1 MVDFTNGNKRALDAG
16 AENESVQKKAKHYS
30 VDLQEK
36 EEFLNKYPGSCW
48 MFAKIGKTC
57 KFGARCRDDHV
68 SLLGVMMK
76 KSTYIETEE
85 ELAHRVKIESAA
97 SVGEEEFLEKYP
109 GSCWRFAKRGKRC
122 RYGFRCR
129 NDHVSILGRM
139 VQKSTYVKPLKKPK
153 TTQTEK
159 TPTKPQQKE
168 REVDDATYSGVLRW
182 HKKNI
187 RYGKIFIEDDITF
200 KGLTAKS
207 EIYVRKQDIVVGT
220 EEGEE
225 NKNPGVIFKVYK
237 DSNGLGAMD
246 VRNKDG
252 SPILFS
258 GDFKKMFEDNITR
271 KKKKTRGRAKS
282 KSKELKEK
290 DVNSGTAIKPKRIS
304 NKLRK
309 ERALEAL
316 ERLESKAEN

>member
-1 MVDFTNGNKRALDAG
+1 MVDFTSGKKRALEAG
-16 AENESVQKKAKHYS
+16 AKNESVLKKAKHYTQ
-30 VDLQEK
+30 DLLEK
-36 EEFLNKYPGSCW
+36 EEFLEKYPGSCW

-57 KFGARCRDDHV
+57 KFGIKCRNDHV
-68 SLLGVMMK
+68 SLLGVMMR
-76 KSTYIETEE
+76 KSTYIETEK
-85 ELAHRVKIESAA
+85 ELAHRAKIESAA
-97 SVGEEEFLEKYP
+97 ALEEEEFLAKYP

-122 RYGFRCR
+122 RYGSNCR
-129 NDHVSILGRM
+129 YDHVSILGRM
-139 VQKSTYVKPLKKPK
+139 VQKSTYVKPIKKPK
-153 TTQTEK
+153 TTPTK

-187 RYGKIFIEDDITF
+187 RYGHIFIEDDITF

-207 EIYVRKQDIVVGT
+207 EIYVRKKDIVVGT

-225 NKNPGVIFKVYK
+225 NKNPQVIFKVYK

-246 VRNKDG
+246 VRSKDG

-258 GDFKKMFEDNITR
+258 GHFKRMFEDNNTR
-271 KKKKTRGRAKS
+271 KNKKTRGRAKS
-282 KSKELKEK
+282 KSTELKEK
-290 DVNSGTAIKPKRIS
+290 DVNSRIAFKPKRIG

-309 ERALEAL
+309 ERAIEAL
-316 ERLESKAEN
+316 ERLESKAEA